1 MCHEK
6 PQNGEADCATG
17 GTILIA
23 PANGLGP
30 MGWGGPVCVQVA
42 AECGRAFPPKKGPV
56 LPAPLVDGGWMNRS
70 VTSKRSFRLG

>member
-30 MGWGGPVCVQVA
+30 MGWGGLYGSKWQLNVGAPFLLRK
-42 AECGRAFPPKKGPV
+42 GRFC
-56 LPAPLVDGGWMNRS
+56 LRHWSMVDGWTGP
-70 VTSKRSFRLG
+70 